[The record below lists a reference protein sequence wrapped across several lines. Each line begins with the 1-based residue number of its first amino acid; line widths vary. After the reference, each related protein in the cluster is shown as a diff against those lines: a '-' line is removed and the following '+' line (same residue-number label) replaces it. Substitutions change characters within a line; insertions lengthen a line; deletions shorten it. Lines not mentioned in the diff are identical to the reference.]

1 MKPHA
6 IIVGSHVD
14 KVKSDEKARKAE
26 MAKTAAALVQSS
38 LHLAGFVA
46 INCQFAVSAPM
57 TDLCGILSSSCEA
70 LRVKEQLDARS
81 HSLPVVYIMSK
92 FPEAPAVQL
101 RRVHEMIQD
110 DVQQERSALASYL
123 SFGSKKHLLEACH
136 RSIN

>member
-1 MKPHA
+1 MKPHV
-6 IIVGSHVD
+6 IIVGSHAD
-14 KVKSDEKARKAE
+14 KVKSEEKARKAE
-26 MAKTAAALVQSS
+26 MAKKAAALVQSS
-38 LHLAGFVA
+38 LNFVGLVA

-70 LRVKEQLDARS
+70 LRVKDQLDARS
-81 HSLPVVYIMSK
+81 HSLLVYIVSM

-101 RRVHEMIQD
+101 RSVHEMIQD

-136 RSIN
+136 RLD